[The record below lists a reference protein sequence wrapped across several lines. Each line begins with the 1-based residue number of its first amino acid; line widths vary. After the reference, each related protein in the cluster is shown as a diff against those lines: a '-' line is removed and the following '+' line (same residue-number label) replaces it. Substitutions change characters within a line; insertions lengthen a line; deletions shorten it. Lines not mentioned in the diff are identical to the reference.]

1 MEQNFRDNAL
11 FVGDNLD
18 VLRGMNSETVDLI
31 ATDPPFNTKRNRAG
45 TAGQYADK
53 WRWLDPNADR
63 LPDQWMW
70 NEVHPVWLEQIGDQE
85 PALVQVIE
93 ATRKTHDDGI
103 AAFLCFMAVRLL
115 EMKRVLKP
123 TGNIFLH
130 CDHNAN
136 GYLRIPQARDLI
148 RAARRGDQA
157 AVDRTIALIIH
168 QRGFDE
174 ALTDVFFPVLQ
185 TIGEIWHQGRIS
197 ITGEQS
203 VSRTIQRLLVHSH
216 QHHHHPNHPYAL
228 IACVPNDFHEIG
240 AMSAARLLRAN
251 GWNTTYLGPD
261 VNVDVVRLACRRR
274 HGKLVLL
281 SCAVEPPSSDMKNLI
296 DDIVRQLLPLTKV
309 VMGGRGADVYRDWL
323 ERRGIRYIVE
333 INRVKAITP
342 RLLGRFNTAS

>member
-1 MEQNFRDNAL
+1 MKRLSELTGLSRH
-11 FVGDNLD
+11 
-18 VLRGMNSETVDLI
+18 VLRKWEQRYTFLSPRRTTNGYRFYDPEDL
-31 ATDPPFNTKRNRAG
+31 
-45 TAGQYADK
+45 Q
-53 WRWLDPNADR
+53 L
-63 LPDQWMW
+63 
-70 NEVHPVWLEQIGDQE
+70 
-85 PALVQVIE
+85 
-93 ATRKTHDDGI
+93 
-103 AAFLCFMAVRLL
+103 LCF
-115 EMKRVLKP
+115 LKYQ
-123 TGNIFLH
+123 F
-130 CDHNAN
+130 AN
-136 GYLRIPQARDLI
+136 GLSVGRLARHGRAALLAEMNAGPIDVSHVPQNSQTQARDLI
-148 RAARRGDQA
+148 QAARRGDQA

-174 ALTDVFFPVLQ
+174 ALTDVFFPVLR

-240 AMSAARLLRAN
+240 AMSAARLLRNN

-281 SCAVEPPSSDMKNLI
+281 SCAVEPPASDMKNLI
-296 DDIVRQLLPLTKV
+296 DDVVRQLLPLTKV
-309 VMGGRGADVYRDWL
+309 VVGGRGADVYRDWL

-342 RLLGRFNTAS
+342 RLLGRSDTAS

>member
-1 MEQNFRDNAL
+1 MKQLSELTGLSRH
-11 FVGDNLD
+11 
-18 VLRGMNSETVDLI
+18 VLR
-31 ATDPPFNTKRNRAG
+31 
-45 TAGQYADK
+45 K
-53 WRWLDPNADR
+53 W
-63 LPDQWMW
+63 
-70 NEVHPVWLEQIGDQE
+70 EQRY
-85 PALVQVIE
+85 
-93 ATRKTHDDGI
+93 T
-103 AAFLCFMAVRLL
+103 FLSPR
-115 EMKRVLKP
+115 R
-123 TGNIFLH
+123 TT
-130 CDHNAN
+130 N
-136 GYLRIPQARDLI
+136 GYRVYDLEDLQLLLFLKDQLTTGLSIGRLARQGRAALLAEMNAGPIDVHHVPQDFQPQARDLI
-148 RAARRGDQA
+148 QAARRGDQA

-174 ALTDVFFPVLQ
+174 ALTDVFFPILQ

-197 ITGEQS
+197 ITGEQA

-216 QHHHHPNHPYAL
+216 QHHHPNQPYAL

-274 HGKLVLL
+274 HGKLVLF
-281 SCAVEPPSSDMKNLI
+281 SCAVEPPSSDMNTLI

-309 VMGGRGADVYRDWL
+309 VVGGRGADVYRDWL

-342 RLLGRFNTAS
+342 RLLGRSTRLRHATAVTSEKREP

>member
-1 MEQNFRDNAL
+1 MNA
-11 FVGDNLD
+11 GPID
-18 VLRGMNSETVDLI
+18 VSHVPQDS
-31 ATDPPFNTKRNRAG
+31 
-45 TAGQYADK
+45 Q
-53 WRWLDPNADR
+53 
-63 LPDQWMW
+63 
-70 NEVHPVWLEQIGDQE
+70 
-85 PALVQVIE
+85 
-93 ATRKTHDDGI
+93 TR
-103 AAFLCFMAVRLL
+103 
-115 EMKRVLKP
+115 
-123 TGNIFLH
+123 
-130 CDHNAN
+130 
-136 GYLRIPQARDLI
+136 ARDLI
-148 RAARRGDQA
+148 QAARRGDQA

-174 ALTDVFFPVLQ
+174 ALTDVFFPVLR

-216 QHHHHPNHPYAL
+216 QYPHHPNHPHAL

-342 RLLGRFNTAS
+342 RLLERSNTAS

>member
-1 MEQNFRDNAL
+1 MKQLSELTGLSRH
-11 FVGDNLD
+11 
-18 VLRGMNSETVDLI
+18 VLRKWEQRYTFLSPRRTTNGYRFYDPEDL
-31 ATDPPFNTKRNRAG
+31 
-45 TAGQYADK
+45 Q
-53 WRWLDPNADR
+53 L
-63 LPDQWMW
+63 
-70 NEVHPVWLEQIGDQE
+70 
-85 PALVQVIE
+85 
-93 ATRKTHDDGI
+93 
-103 AAFLCFMAVRLL
+103 LCF
-115 EMKRVLKP
+115 LKYQ
-123 TGNIFLH
+123 L
-130 CDHNAN
+130 AN
-136 GYLRIPQARDLI
+136 GLSVGRLARHGRAALLAEMNAGPIDVSHVPQDSQPRARDLI
-148 RAARRGDQA
+148 QAARRGDQA
-157 AVDRTIALIIH
+157 AVDQTIALIIH

-174 ALTDVFFPVLQ
+174 ALTDVFFPVLR

-281 SCAVEPPSSDMKNLI
+281 SCAVEPPSSDMKHLI